1 MNEMTS
7 EVLGGGGGGDV
18 AYLRK
23 GCYEKNQTRE
33 MYRFCKFDAFVIHIL
48 P

>member
-7 EVLGGGGGGDV
+7 EVLGGDV